1 MPGSRKPANDLTN
14 FQKSYESRFPRSF
27 PENFSL
33 PQLAMKPLLNSRP
46 YWVTII
52 ALLTKASGPFRPG
65 YSLYGLPS
73 GSCWKAWLHLWVTAC
88 QQSSLVSDRSRA
100 QVTGSPNHH
109 EVLQRVPGAQLH
121 FLTITQLGSIS
132 STALS
137 SSHSA
142 PRLAYFATGSPNA
155 GALSDGLLPWFQDLF
170 IKNNFLELR
179 DRRNY
184 VHAWRLLKDLSN

>member
-1 MPGSRKPANDLTN
+1 MSYCRYVKLLYVKPGAKKCHSFDTVHISEDFHFCQLRLPYTCQEAESPQMISLI

-27 PENFSL
+27 PENFSQ

-52 ALLTKASGPFRPG
+52 ALLTKASGPFRAG

-132 STALS
+132 STALP

-142 PRLAYFATGSPNA
+142 PRLARS
-155 GALSDGLLPWFQDLF
+155 GLRMFG
-170 IKNNFLELR
+170 
-179 DRRNY
+179 
-184 VHAWRLLKDLSN
+184 H